1 RHAVEAATEVINGRF
16 DLDLPGARNAGI
28 ASLGGARLRLVFADH
43 QGDPQK
49 ARSEAERLITQ
60 EKVSAIIGAFQSSA
74 SATISVTAERY
85 GIPFVIA
92 DSSSPSLHKRGLKFM
107 FRPAGHD
114 EMFTATMFDFLD
126 ARRAKGVKV
135 ETLGLFFEDTIWG

>member
-1 RHAVEAATEVINGRF
+1 
-16 DLDLPGARNAGI
+16 
-28 ASLGGARLRLVFADH
+28 
-43 QGDPQK
+43 
-49 ARSEAERLITQ
+49 
-60 EKVSAIIGAFQSSA
+60 
-74 SATISVTAERY
+74 Y

-135 ETLGLFFEDTIWG
+135 ETLGLFFEDTIWGTDSSNVQRRLAAERGYR